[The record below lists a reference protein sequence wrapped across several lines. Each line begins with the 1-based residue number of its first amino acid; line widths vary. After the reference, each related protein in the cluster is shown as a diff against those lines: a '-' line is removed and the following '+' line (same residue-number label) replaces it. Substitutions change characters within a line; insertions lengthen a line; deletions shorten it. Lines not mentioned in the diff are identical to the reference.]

1 MNDVEVFDPIFD
13 SQTSWILN
21 TLQTIAQVFAQE
33 KYIEIVCTTIY
44 FAITIENRQ
53 KPMNMQKE

>member
-21 TLQTIAQVFAQE
+21 TLQTIAQVQE

-53 KPMNMQKE
+53 KPMNIQTE